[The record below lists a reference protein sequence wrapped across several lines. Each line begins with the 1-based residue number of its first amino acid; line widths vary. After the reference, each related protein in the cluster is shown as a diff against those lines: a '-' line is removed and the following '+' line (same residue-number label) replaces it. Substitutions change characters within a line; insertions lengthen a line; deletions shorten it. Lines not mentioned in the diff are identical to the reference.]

1 MNELQVNVYFNDVER
16 SEELIELIK
25 KTDGFDSYALMSSI
39 NRNIV
44 EKKDRFVINITLQ
57 IENIDAIKLLFK
69 ILKDNQLEICKLQGY
84 IGDNELIDINLENEE
99 SIKQTIDLF
108 QSNKSIQTRELHENQ
123 S

>member
-1 MNELQVNVYFNDVER
+1 MNELQVNVYFNDIER
-16 SEELIELIK
+16 REKLIELIK
-25 KTDGFDSYALMSSI
+25 KTHGFDKYALMLSI

-44 EKKDRFVINITLQ
+44 EKKDLFVINITLQ

-69 ILKDNQLEICKLQGY
+69 ILKDNQLEICKLQGF

-108 QSNKSIQTRELHENQ
+108 QSNKYIQKR
-123 S
+123 